1 MDDLERYF
9 TNTIVGTPR
18 RFTLGVPSASMGE
31 PVWASTVTSDGTGGF
46 LASAGAWWSSKLAP
60 AVLSMK
66 HRVQTL
72 RGRHWAFLA
81 AVLVVAGVAL
91 VGTRIGQAPATA
103 SAVAGGVV
111 LEAAQPMEEAKSFP
125 IQPATDAEP
134 KTVAITMQNTPFAA
148 SSPLPKSIQPP
159 APPAPPTTVQL
170 PPVPAK
176 PGPTVAPQ
184 AAKGTDKEVATSL
197 LIMDGA
203 GTAKTDDKRVVEAPS
218 RVAAAPVVA
227 PAPIKPASAPAA
239 ASAPPKVDEPKV
251 TVVDIAR
258 DGSYVLITNPRT
270 RLPERFGVGQKIF
283 SGETVQK
290 IDAAGGKVQLD
301 KRSVGLQ

>member
-1 MDDLERYF
+1 MDELERYF
-9 TNTIVGTPR
+9 TKTIVGAPR
-18 RFTLGVPSASMGE
+18 QFTLGVPSASIGE
-31 PVWASTVTSDGTGGF
+31 PVWANTVTSDESGRF
-46 LASAGAWWSSKLAP
+46 MASAGAWWSSKLAP
-60 AVLSMK
+60 VARSMTQ
-66 HRVQTL
+66 RLQTL

-81 AVLVVAGVAL
+81 AGLVVAGVAL
-91 VGTRIGQAPATA
+91 VGARIGQAPAAA

-111 LEAAQPMEEAKSFP
+111 LEAAQPLEEAKAFP

-159 APPAPPTTVQL
+159 APPTTVQL
-170 PPVPAK
+170 PPAPAK
-176 PGPTVAPQ
+176 PGPAVAPQ

-203 GTAKTDDKRVVEAPS
+203 GAAKTDDKRVVEAPS

-227 PAPIKPASAPAA
+227 PAPSKPASAPVAA
-239 ASAPPKVDEPKV
+239 AAPPKVDEPKV

>member
-31 PVWASTVTSDGTGGF
+31 PVWASTVTSDGSGGF

-60 AVLSMK
+60 AALSMK

-81 AVLVVAGVAL
+81 AALVVAGVAL

-103 SAVAGGVV
+103 SAAAGGVV
-111 LEAAQPMEEAKSFP
+111 LEAAQPMEEAKAFP

-134 KTVAITMQNTPFAA
+134 KTVVITMQNTPFAA
-148 SSPLPKSIQPP
+148 SSPLPKFIL
-159 APPAPPTTVQL
+159 PPAPPTTVQL

-176 PGPTVAPQ
+176 PAPAVAPQ

-203 GTAKTDDKRVVEAPS
+203 GAAKTDDKKVVEPPS

-227 PAPIKPASAPAA
+227 PAPIKPASAPVA

-290 IDAAGGKVQLD
+290 IDAAGGKVHLD

>member
-1 MDDLERYF
+1 
-9 TNTIVGTPR
+9 
-18 RFTLGVPSASMGE
+18 
-31 PVWASTVTSDGTGGF
+31 
-46 LASAGAWWSSKLAP
+46 
-60 AVLSMK
+60 MK

-72 RGRHWAFLA
+72 RARHWSFLA

-111 LEAAQPMEEAKSFP
+111 LGAAQRMEEAKAFP

-159 APPAPPTTVQL
+159 APPAPATTVQL

-176 PGPTVAPQ
+176 PGPAVAPQ

-203 GTAKTDDKRVVEAPS
+203 GAAKTDDKRVVEAPS

-227 PAPIKPASAPAA
+227 PAPIKPASAPVAA
-239 ASAPPKVDEPKV
+239 AAPPKVDEPKV

>member
-1 MDDLERYF
+1 M
-9 TNTIVGTPR
+9 
-18 RFTLGVPSASMGE
+18 
-31 PVWASTVTSDGTGGF
+31 
-46 LASAGAWWSSKLAP
+46 
-60 AVLSMK
+60 
-66 HRVQTL
+66 
-72 RGRHWAFLA
+72 
-81 AVLVVAGVAL
+81 
-91 VGTRIGQAPATA
+91 
-103 SAVAGGVV
+103 
-111 LEAAQPMEEAKSFP
+111 
-125 IQPATDAEP
+125 
-134 KTVAITMQNTPFAA
+134 AITMQNTPFAA

-159 APPAPPTTVQL
+159 APPTAVQL
-170 PPVPAK
+170 PPAPAK
-176 PGPTVAPQ
+176 PGPAVAPQ

-203 GTAKTDDKRVVEAPS
+203 GAAKTDDKRVVEAPS

-227 PAPIKPASAPAA
+227 PAPSKPASAPVAA
-239 ASAPPKVDEPKV
+239 AAPPKVDEPKV